1 MRTRSMTI
9 ARSCSRRFRARE
21 SSRFA
26 SSIASAPCC
35 SISFPAALYTHASGT
50 MPPSMACRMLAGQG
64 GAARIRHTDRK
75 NNPHS
80 KIARNPPLTISL
92 ARRGKLSR
100 GATMGGVEG
109 VTEVR
114 SWRMAVHRA
123 PEYDDRAELYR
134 QSAERLRQLAARVR
148 FDFGRQQQLLA
159 LAEAFDRL
167 AERVERL
174 A

>member
-1 MRTRSMTI
+1 MSRSLSTKAAQVHRQEKPP
-9 ARSCSRRFRARE
+9 ARK
-21 SSRFA
+21 
-26 SSIASAPCC
+26 
-35 SISFPAALYTHASGT
+35 LT
-50 MPPSMACRMLAGQG
+50 
-64 GAARIRHTDRK
+64 
-75 NNPHS
+75 
-80 KIARNPPLTISL
+80 RNPSLTIPL
-92 ARRGKLSR
+92 GRWGKLSR

-123 PEYDDRAELYR
+123 PEYDYRAELYR

-167 AERVERL
+167 AERVETL